1 MKNWLAILTIATL
14 AGLVVV
20 PWAQA
25 VATREPVLEPGEI
38 YFDFGNGLEPFSDY
52 TIPLDSEPWD
62 RRTTLEQRAWDGR
75 RGTSCAV
82 NHPDGEMCDWN
93 AITLEL
99 DDRDIGIPCD
109 PGTLEIHIGNAPKI
123 TVPSDAY
130 NLCPL
135 EWETPTP

>member
-1 MKNWLAILTIATL
+1 MKRWLAVLTIATL

-20 PWAQA
+20 PWVHA

-62 RRTTLEQRAWDGR
+62 RRTTLEQRNPDQIVRLPPAPNGITLEQRAWDGR

-82 NHPDGEMCDWN
+82 NHPDGETCDWN
-93 AITLEL
+93 IL
-99 DDRDIGIPCD
+99 
-109 PGTLEIHIGNAPKI
+109 H
-123 TVPSDAY
+123 
-130 NLCPL
+130 